1 MRTPLTAL
9 RLDAEALRDPDEAE
23 RISSD
28 VDALE
33 RAATQA
39 IMDAR
44 RSATNQG
51 EENACDAVEVV
62 RERVEFWSVLTV
74 SRQSQH

>member
-1 MRTPLTAL
+1 MADLSHRLRTPLTAL

-33 RAATQA
+33 RAVTQA
-39 IMDAR
+39 INDAR
-44 RSATNQG
+44 RSATTQG
-51 EENACDAVEVV
+51 AEETSCDAG
-62 RERVEFWSVLTV
+62 RGGARA
-74 SRQSQH
+74 R